1 MNIFDLYLDKII
13 ILIKKLN
20 KDGSLEIP
28 ESLKGINVDI
38 PPSNFDC
45 DISTNVAMVLSKANK
60 KSPIDIANTLID
72 LIKNEDEKIETISVA
87 KPGFINIKFK
97 TIYWNNFI
105 KNVNQN
111 YKAFIVGIRS
121 LKLTRDEKIF
131 LKTHN
136 PWGVILFLRNIKSI
150 KQTNILTDSIKK
162 IFKDKNYPILIDQEG
177 GRVNR
182 LSNIIS
188 FDNLT
193 SEYFGYL
200 FEKDKMKLN
209 IITSPVLTFV
219 LNLIG
224 VNINTVPVLDLRV
237 KGSSNI
243 IGDRSFSQN
252 KNTISKMGDLCIK
265 LFHENSI
272 GTIIK
277 HIPGHGLA
285 KVDSHNFTPIVNKSL
300 KYLKKKTLYLKKKK
314 SIFAM
319 TGHVIYKNI
328 DKVNTV
334 THSKKMIQYIRN
346 KIGFKNILISDDL
359 SMKSLKEDIVKLNN

>member
-1 MNIFDLYLDKII
+1 M
-13 ILIKKLN
+13 
-20 KDGSLEIP
+20 
-28 ESLKGINVDI
+28 
-38 PPSNFDC
+38 
-45 DISTNVAMVLSKANK
+45 
-60 KSPIDIANTLID
+60 
-72 LIKNEDEKIETISVA
+72 IKNR
-87 KPGFINIKFK
+87 
-97 TIYWNNFI
+97 
-105 KNVNQN
+105 
-111 YKAFIVGIRS
+111 KAFIVGIRS
-121 LKLTRDEKIF
+121 LKLTRDEKSF

-150 KQTNILTDSIKK
+150 KQTKYLTDSIKK

-193 SEYFGYL
+193 SEYFGDL
-200 FEKDKMKLN
+200 FERDKMKLN
-209 IITSPVLTFV
+209 IIYKLFVDKTSHL

-272 GTIIK
+272 GTVIK

-285 KVDSHNFTPIVNKSL
+285 KVDSHNFTPIVKKSL
-300 KYLKKKTLYLKKKK
+300 KYLNKNDFSLFKKKK

-359 SMKSLKEDIVKLNN
+359 SMKSLKEDMKTNTIKTFKAGCNIALHCNGNLAEMKIVANNSPLISSFIIKKTSQFYKILS